1 MPFTC
6 CVLGLN
12 GVNQD
17 CSKKALWKKQETITS
32 RELPC
37 LFKTIILCQC
47 WLQNPSGFLRV
58 LKQRKLGAVG
68 IMFECIYVFRFYFH

>member
-17 CSKKALWKKQETITS
+17 CSKKALWKKQETTMS
-32 RELPC
+32 RDLPR
-37 LFKTIILCQC
+37 LFKTIILCQ
-47 WLQNPSGFLRV
+47 G
-58 LKQRKLGAVG
+58 
-68 IMFECIYVFRFYFH
+68 